1 MLQATRR
8 QWAQT
13 NATPGR
19 LIRPLFGFLERLFRS
34 DRAAID
40 DLPPEVRKDLGLLG
54 GRPPRDRTEAYFSD
68 PRRHGDWLRSGPL

>member
-13 NATPGR
+13 NTTPGR
-19 LIRPLFGFLERLFRS
+19 LIRPLFGFLERLFRA
-34 DRAAID
+34 DREAVD
-40 DLPPEVRKDLGLLG
+40 ELPPEVRKDLGLFD

-68 PRRHGDWLRSGPL
+68 PRRHRDWLRSGPL

>member
-13 NATPGR
+13 NTTPGR

-34 DRAAID
+34 DREPVD
-40 DLPPEVRKDLGLLG
+40 ELPPEVRKDLGLRG
-54 GRPPRDRTEAYFSD
+54 DRPSRNRTEAYFSN